1 MKRRIALKHIGAGL
15 SAGVVLP
22 WISSCEDEPARP
34 EISYKGKIAVI
45 GAGAAGLY
53 AADNLLSKGLDV
65 IVFEASNR
73 IGGRVRTLRPFEKPT
88 DSLWLNPHS
97 KVASDFPVE
106 LGADRIFG
114 DDSIWANLIQ
124 KEKFT
129 TIPLSDSDV
138 RYWVNDSL
146 VDLETAL
153 ADSDFAAAHNF
164 IQNIGANAG
173 ASGTVLQAAQS
184 AGVPST
190 RYSIVS
196 GLVSNL
202 HGTSNARLG
211 MGGIA
216 ENVNLRQRN
225 DNIILLSNAPMG
237 DVLIEGFIRGS
248 EKTQLNTVIRN
259 IDYSGE
265 KVVLSGEV
273 IKNGSAQP
281 FSTEV
286 DKVIVTVPVSIL
298 KAGDVTFSPALPA
311 AKQNALGKIGMD
323 AAIRYAI
330 DFRRNF
336 WGDHFRSIYGGDI
349 PEYFNAAVG
358 RSPVPRTIQVTVSG
372 EKAEELSPLGYDAIP
387 IILQDLDQ
395 MFDNSATLDARRDPI
410 EDKFIAAIQDWGKEP
425 FIKGSM
431 SYLKPGGTNA
441 DREALAKPLQNK
453 VFFAGEATDF
463 SGDAGT
469 VNGALLS
476 AERAAAELI
485 TSIGA

>member
-1 MKRRIALKHIGAGL
+1 MKRRSALKYIGAGL
-15 SAGVVLP
+15 SAGAVLP

-34 EISYKGKIAVI
+34 ELRYKGKIAVI

-53 AADNLLSKGLDV
+53 AADYLISKGLNV
-65 IVFEASNR
+65 VVFEASDR
-73 IGGRVRTLRPFEKPT
+73 IGGRVKTLRLFEKPT

-114 DDSIWANLIQ
+114 DDSIWASLIQ

-129 TIPLSDSDV
+129 TIPISDSDV
-138 RYWVNDSL
+138 RFWVNNTL
-146 VDLETAL
+146 VDLEAAL
-153 ADSDFAAAHNF
+153 ADGDFQAAHSF

-173 ASGTVLQAAQS
+173 SSGTVLQAAQA
-184 AGVPST
+184 AGVAASQYALLNG
-190 RYSIVS
+190 RI
-196 GLVSNL
+196 SNL
-202 HGTSNARLG
+202 HGTSNTRLG
-211 MGGIA
+211 MGGVA
-216 ENVNLRQRN
+216 ENANLRQRN
-225 DNIILLSNAPMG
+225 DNALLLANAAMG

-248 EKTQLNTVIRN
+248 EKTQLNTVIKN

-265 KVVLSGEV
+265 KVVLTGEV
-273 IKNGSAQP
+273 ITGGSPQP
-281 FSTEV
+281 FTTEV

-323 AAIRYAI
+323 SAIRFAI

-336 WGDHFRSIYGGDI
+336 WGDNFRSIYGGEV
-349 PEYFNAAVG
+349 PEYINAAVG
-358 RSPVPRTIQVTVSG
+358 RSAVPRTIQMTVSG
-372 EKAEELSPLGYDAIP
+372 EKAEELSPLGYDAIEVV
-387 IILQDLDQ
+387 LQDLDI
-395 MFDNSATLDARRDPI
+395 MFDNSASLDARRDPTA
-410 EDKFIAAIQDWGKEP
+410 DKFIAAVQDWGKEP

-431 SYLKPGGTNA
+431 SYLKPGGTNS
-441 DREALAKPLQNK
+441 DREAIATPLQNK

-469 VNGALLS
+469 INGALIS
-476 AERAAAELI
+476 AERAAVELI
-485 TSIGA
+485 TSITG